1 MKIYNIYKVGQSGYR
16 VNNVVDEFTYER
28 RYKPQGWLIEGEE
41 EPKVLEPIDEM
52 KIVEERATEK
62 RKSRKKQFDDKIIK
76 DE

>member
-52 KIVEERATEK
+52 KIVEEKATEK
-62 RKSRKKQFDDKIIK
+62 RKSRKKEFDDKIIK